1 MKIGLDSMMKYDE
14 RLTRIS
20 QEEYLQ
26 IIRDNANTMAV
37 IVGTNPTVGL
47 DSATWVNQLFAQADR
62 YKESLEPWTI
72 DSDGNYFVFSRP
84 QGGGYRIRMEEDLKK
99 VRRYYFKN
107 EEHHLLIRVARN
119 LSEETAHEN
128 YPPVR
133 VSVLK
138 YLFEE

>member
-72 DSDGNYFVFSRP
+72 DSNGDYFVFSRP

>member
-47 DSATWVNQLFAQADR
+47 DSAAWVNQLFAQADR

-72 DSDGNYFVFSRP
+72 DSDGDYFVFRRP
-84 QGGGYRIRMEEDLKK
+84 QGSGYRIRMGEDLKK

-107 EEHHLLIRVARN
+107 EEHHILIRIARN
-119 LSEETAHEN
+119 TIEEMAYDN
-128 YPPVR
+128 YQPVR

>member
-1 MKIGLDSMMKYDE
+1 MKIGLIPMMKYDE

-62 YKESLEPWTI
+62 YKESLGPWTI
-72 DSDGNYFVFSRP
+72 DSDGDYFVFSRP

-133 VSVLK
+133 LSVLK

>member
-1 MKIGLDSMMKYDE
+1 MIKYDE

-37 IVGTNPTVGL
+37 IVGTNPTGGL
-47 DSATWVNQLFAQADR
+47 DSADWVNQLFAKADR

-72 DSDGNYFVFSRP
+72 DSDGDYFVFSRP

-119 LSEETAHEN
+119 LREDTAHEN

>member
-1 MKIGLDSMMKYDE
+1 MMKYDE

-26 IIRDNANTMAV
+26 IIRDNANTMA
-37 IVGTNPTVGL
+37 IIAGTNPTGGL
-47 DSATWVNQLFAQADR
+47 DSVDWVNKLFAGADR
-62 YKESLEPWTI
+62 YKESLGPWTI
-72 DSDGNYFVFSRP
+72 DSDDGDYFVFRRAL
-84 QGGGYRIRMEEDLKK
+84 GGGYRIRMKEDLKK

-119 LSEETAHEN
+119 LSEESAHDN
-128 YPPVR
+128 HPPVR

>member
-1 MKIGLDSMMKYDE
+1 MIKYDE

-37 IVGTNPTVGL
+37 IVGTNPTGGL
-47 DSATWVNQLFAQADR
+47 DSVDWVNQLFAGADR

-72 DSDGNYFVFSRP
+72 DSDGDYFVFRRP
-84 QGGGYRIRMEEDLKK
+84 QGGSYRIRMGEDLKK

-119 LSEETAHEN
+119 LSEETAHDN

>member
-1 MKIGLDSMMKYDE
+1 M
-14 RLTRIS
+14 
-20 QEEYLQ
+20 Q

-47 DSATWVNQLFAQADR
+47 DSAAWVNQLFAQADR
-62 YKESLEPWTI
+62 YKESLEPWRI
-72 DSDGNYFVFSRP
+72 ESDGGDYFVFRRP
-84 QGGGYRIRMEEDLKK
+84 QGGGYRIRIGEDLKK

-119 LSEETAHEN
+119 LSEESAHDN
-128 YPPVR
+128 HPPVR

>member
-1 MKIGLDSMMKYDE
+1 MRIGLESMMKYDE

-47 DSATWVNQLFAQADR
+47 DSAARVNSLFAQADR

-72 DSDGNYFVFSRP
+72 DSDGDYFVFRRP
-84 QGGGYRIRMEEDLKK
+84 QGGGYRIRMGEDLKK

>member
-1 MKIGLDSMMKYDE
+1 MKIGLDSMIKYDE

-26 IIRDNANTMAV
+26 IIRDNANTMA
-37 IVGTNPTVGL
+37 IITGTNPTGGL
-47 DSATWVNQLFAQADR
+47 DSADWVSKLFAEADR
-62 YKESLEPWTI
+62 YKESLGPWEI
-72 DSDGNYFVFSRP
+72 SSNGLYFLFRMA
-84 QGGGYRIRMEEDLKK
+84 QGGGYKIRVEDDLKN

-119 LSEETAHEN
+119 STGETAFNN
-128 YPPVR
+128 YSPVR

-138 YLFEE
+138 YFFEE